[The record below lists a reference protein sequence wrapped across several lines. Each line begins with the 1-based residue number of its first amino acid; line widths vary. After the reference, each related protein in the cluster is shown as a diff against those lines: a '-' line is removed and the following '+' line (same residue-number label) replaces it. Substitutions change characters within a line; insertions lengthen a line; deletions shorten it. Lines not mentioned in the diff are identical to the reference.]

1 MFEGFRGSNT
11 KVGRLNFSIRPALVV
26 NPSLPYLFSNAHTC
40 IHTYTPNHAFLHA
53 CTTRVHTHT
62 YSHYKVVVVST
73 GNIGIDTRTE
83 VLDSRLLPASQN
95 LTNYYAAGAIMVGDL
110 QTTFSVGNGQIS
122 ILNEVAFE
130 NVRLSADQPYV
141 FFVRLYSSEMVSYI
155 YI

>member
-1 MFEGFRGSNT
+1 MH
-11 KVGRLNFSIRPALVV
+11 IPA
-26 NPSLPYLFSNAHTC
+26 
-40 IHTYTPNHAFLHA
+40 YTPTHPSRIPA
-53 CTTRVHTHT
+53 CMHNTHTHTHTHTHHTTHTHT

-73 GNIGIDTRTE
+73 GNIAIDTRTE

-122 ILNEVAFE
+122 ILNGMAFE

>member
-1 MFEGFRGSNT
+1 MHNT
-11 KVGRLNFSIRPALVV
+11 RT
-26 NPSLPYLFSNAHTC
+26 HT
-40 IHTYTPNHAFLHA
+40 HTYTHTPTHPPTHTHTHT
-53 CTTRVHTHT
+53 CTHTHTHNTHTHTHTHTHT

-73 GNIGIDTRTE
+73 GNIAIDTRTE

-122 ILNEVAFE
+122 ILNGMAFE
-130 NVRLSADQPYV
+130 NVRLSADQQYV
-141 FFVRLYSSEMVSYI
+141 FFVRLYSSEIVSYI

>member
-1 MFEGFRGSNT
+1 M
-11 KVGRLNFSIRPALVV
+11 
-26 NPSLPYLFSNAHTC
+26 HT
-40 IHTYTPNHAFLHA
+40 HTYHTHTYH
-53 CTTRVHTHT
+53 TYHTHTHT

-73 GNIGIDTRTE
+73 GNIAIDTRTE

-122 ILNEVAFE
+122 ILNGMAFE
-130 NVRLSADQPYV
+130 NVRLSADQQYV
-141 FFVRLYSSEMVSYI
+141 FFVRLYSSEIVSYI